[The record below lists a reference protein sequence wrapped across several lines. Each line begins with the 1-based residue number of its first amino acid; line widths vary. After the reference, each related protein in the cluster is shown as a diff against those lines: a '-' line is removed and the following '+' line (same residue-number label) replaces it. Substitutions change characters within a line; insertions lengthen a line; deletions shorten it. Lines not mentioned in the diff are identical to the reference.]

1 MNHKITNEHFLI
13 LNVYILKPCTL
24 SYNIGIMPVSPKTI
38 SKSPKK
44 FIGGGVFVCML
55 VMIACQLGI
64 QSFVSKCIWI
74 KNPKLVM
81 YVGKF
86 ITTLQR

>member
-1 MNHKITNEHFLI
+1 
-13 LNVYILKPCTL
+13 
-24 SYNIGIMPVSPKTI
+24 
-38 SKSPKK
+38 
-44 FIGGGVFVCML
+44 ML

-74 KNPKLVM
+74 KNPKLVI

-86 ITTLQR
+86 ITIYKNEIGFLDNHLCDYQYNITYTTL